1 MCTRG
6 TQRGVAPVDK
16 PNQWYSES
24 SQPEPEPDELAYTH
38 QQEEQHADGMQQ
50 RFEEATMAANN
61 PFRHPQNMFHRFGGA
76 SALPNVSLGG
86 ATPAVKN
93 EQGQPSSSSI
103 GILSFGG
110 QSGSTL
116 NFSGGDDWPDVAMEG
131 IPLEPP
137 EMRNR
142 SQLSTQEHVV
152 AERKRREKMQ
162 QQFVALATM
171 VPDLTKTDKISIL
184 GSTIK
189 YVKQLEERVKTLEK
203 QRARTSS
210 ESTRF
215 EGRDHVSSTDIQ
227 DIPGSSMSTYGVCS
241 SIPTVE
247 ATIHDETILLRMC
260 CERKSGLLVMIISKL
275 ESLGLSIQNT
285 SVVPFGDTYFSI
297 NITAKIGE
305 GFSTTVVLV
314 KNLTTALRGFS

>member
-1 MCTRG
+1 MKEGNHTKEKS
-6 TQRGVAPVDK
+6 RGVMDK
-16 PNQWYSES
+16 PNQRYSES
-24 SQPEPEPDELAYTH
+24 SQPEHEQDEFAHIY
-38 QQEEQHADGMQQ
+38 QQEEQHAGMQQ
-50 RFEEATMAANN
+50 RMEEATMAPNN
-61 PFRHPQNMFHRFGGA
+61 PFRHPQNMFQRFGSA
-76 SALPNVSLGG
+76 LALPNLSYGGG
-86 ATPAVKN
+86 AMAAVKN
-93 EQGQPSSSSI
+93 EQGQPSSSS
-103 GILSFGG
+103 ILSFGG

-131 IPLEPP
+131 IPLETP
-137 EMRNR
+137 ERRNR

-152 AERKRREKMQ
+152 AERKRREKIQ

-171 VPDLTKTDKISIL
+171 VPELTKTDKISIL

-305 GFSTTVVLV
+305 GFSTTVDLV
-314 KNLTTALRGFS
+314 KNLTTALRCFS